1 MGYEENRGNNPPD
14 EIKDILMNSKNIA
27 VVGLSSKKDRPSYIV
42 AAYLQSKGFRIIP
55 IRPLGHDI
63 LGEKVCPGLLDVPF
77 EIDMVDIFRKPDA
90 VVDIVK
96 EAIEKKVKVVWMQ
109 EGVINNEAAEM
120 ARNAGLKVVMDRC
133 TKKDHQSL
141 FD

>member
-1 MGYEENRGNNPPD
+1 MAK
-14 EIKDILMNSKNIA
+14 KDKLWGTRKTGAITLLMN
-27 VVGLSSKKDRPSYIV
+27 
-42 AAYLQSKGFRIIP
+42 
-55 IRPLGHDI
+55 
-63 LGEKVCPGLLDVPF
+63 
-77 EIDMVDIFRKPDA
+77 IFRKPDA